1 MRILDKR
8 TKTEIKILEFIAP
21 AQGKHLMGANFEGYL
36 EPCLESSSLLEIASV
51 VRHDHWVV
59 GSAMRRA
66 SEEGWRIIPFSE
78 TDVVK
83 PYLNPKALKA
93 KEFKV
98 FYSVEDVGQSA
109 FEDYA

>member
-8 TKTEIKILEFIAP
+8 TKTEIKILDFIFP
-21 AQGKHLMGANFEGYL
+21 PQGKHLMGDNFEGYL
-36 EPCLESSSLLEIASV
+36 EPCLESSSVLEMASV

-59 GSAMRRA
+59 GSAMRKI
-66 SEEGWRIIPFSE
+66 SQEGWSIIPFSE
-78 TDVVK
+78 TDIVK

-98 FYSVEDVGQSA
+98 FYSVEDLGQAA